1 MSKVTLPNGI
11 KSLFE
16 LEQWLRAVF
25 SFNYERE
32 IKARSLEDNI
42 QLALT
47 MEALT
52 DNQEVEPY
60 DDI

>member
-1 MSKVTLPNGI
+1 MSKVTLPQGI
-11 KSLFE
+11 KSLFD

-25 SFNYERE
+25 SFNYDKE

-52 DNQEVEPY
+52 DNQEIEPY